1 MNNDLELYKKYKF
14 LIYKVIKDIKCQF
27 RNDDEWQEYYDA
39 GELGLIQ
46 AINTYNKELNPTSSY
61 FYTCIKNNI
70 LILFKSKTSDKR
82 KINYL
87 MKESLEEEIIDGKL
101 IKDIIVD
108 ENVDIEKY
116 IIKKEEYELLYKAI
130 DKLKPTYKKIICE
143 YYGINQEP
151 KTLEYLSKIYK
162 ISKQAISVKK
172 ENALKELRKIY
183 KKKRWDKIE

>member
-46 AINTYNKELNPTSSY
+46 AINTYNKELSPTSSY

-87 MKESLEEEIIDGKL
+87 MKESLEEEIIEGKL
-101 IKDIIVD
+101 IKDIIID

-130 DKLKPTYKKIICE
+130 DKLKPAYKKIICE

>member
-1 MNNDLELYKKYKF
+1 MNNLELYKKYKF

-27 RNDDEWQEYYDA
+27 RSDDEWQEYYDA

-46 AINTYNKELNPTSSY
+46 AINTYKEEINPTSSY